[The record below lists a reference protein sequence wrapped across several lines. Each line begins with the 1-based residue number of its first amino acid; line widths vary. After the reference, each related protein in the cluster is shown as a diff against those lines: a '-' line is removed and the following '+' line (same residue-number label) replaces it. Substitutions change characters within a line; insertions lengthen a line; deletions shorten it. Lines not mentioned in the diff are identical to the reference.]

1 MRPQVQT
8 HLQTTIRRPI
18 TLTGIGLHRGR
29 TARMTLLPA
38 AAETGIW
45 FKRVDVVGV
54 DPLIPAAYDH
64 VTDTQLCTLLS
75 NRDGVTVSTV
85 EHIMAALAGVG
96 LSNVMIEVDG
106 PEVPIMDG
114 SSQVFVDAIIEAG
127 MTVQTAARRI
137 IRVLDHV
144 EVRVGGA
151 SASLS
156 PAAAFEMAFE
166 IDFPDAAI
174 GYQSRSMQVANGAF
188 VEHLANSR
196 TFGRAY
202 EVDAMRARGLALGGS
217 LDNAIVVDGARVL
230 NVEGFRHPDE
240 CVRHKMLDA
249 VGDLALA
256 GAPILGRYEGVR
268 SGHGVTN
275 QLLRALFDRPDA
287 WRMEECGP
295 MDVRGLPG
303 LVPQRDELRRIA

>member
-8 HLQTTIRRPI
+8 HFQTTLRRPI
-18 TLTGIGLHRGR
+18 SLTGIGLHRGR

-45 FKRVDVVGV
+45 FKRVDVTGA
-54 DPLIPAAYDH
+54 DQLIPAIYDH

-75 NRDGVTVSTV
+75 NRDGVSISTV
-85 EHIMAALAGVG
+85 EHIMAALAGLG
-96 LSNVMIEVDG
+96 LTNVMIEVDG

-114 SSQVFVDAIIEAG
+114 SSKTFVDAILEAG
-127 MTVQTAARRI
+127 MTVQTAKRRI
-137 IRVLDHV
+137 IRILDRV
-144 EVRVGGA
+144 EVQVGGA
-151 SASLS
+151 SAVLM
-156 PAAAFEMAFE
+156 PAPAFEMSFE

-174 GYQSRSMQVANGAF
+174 GHQSRSMRVSNGAF
-188 VEHLANSR
+188 VEHLANCR

-217 LDNAIVVDGARVL
+217 LENAIVIDGARVL
-230 NVEGFRHPDE
+230 NTDGFRHPDE

-256 GAPILGRYEGVR
+256 GAPILGRYEGLR
-268 SGHGVTN
+268 AGHGVTN
-275 QLLRALFDRPDA
+275 VLLRALFDTPDA
-287 WRMEECGP
+287 WQMEECSAH
-295 MDVRGLPG
+295 DVRGLPG
-303 LVPQRDELRRIA
+303 LVPQRHEMLRSA